1 MDSPAGAA
9 SGCVARRA
17 AGRGHLRQ
25 KAHFERRKRSPD
37 HKRLAGAIVAA
48 RHRPYLALWS
58 RHGAARAQKKSQQSR
73 LSFPETILPAVAGDA
88 LEIDEL
94 VIRFRFKR
102 RYRYLWLVISRLT
115 HQVVAWRVGDRS
127 EKTLQ
132 KMWWQV
138 PPAYRRKLVYTDFY
152 EAYTSF
158 FRAWQHR
165 PCEKG
170 SGKTSVIEGLNNK
183 WRNRVSGLVRKT
195 VCVQSLSDLDNRLW
209 LVLAEH
215 NLFCLKQL
223 EKIVNTP

>member
-1 MDSPAGAA
+1 M
-9 SGCVARRA
+9 
-17 AGRGHLRQ
+17 
-25 KAHFERRKRSPD
+25 
-37 HKRLAGAIVAA
+37 
-48 RHRPYLALWS
+48 
-58 RHGAARAQKKSQQSR
+58 
-73 LSFPETILPAVAGDA
+73 SFPETILPALAGDA

-102 RYRYLWLVISRLT
+102 RYRYLWLVVSRLT
-115 HQVVAWRVGDRS
+115 HQVVAWCVGDRS

-152 EAYTSF
+152 EAYASF

-183 WRNRVSGLVRKT
+183 WRNRVAGLVRKT

-209 LVLAEH
+209 LVLAQH

-223 EKIVNTP
+223 EKIINTP